1 MRIGIIAALP
11 GELKPLVRGWER
23 LPVVKGSGI
32 TIWRRP
38 ETVRGHQVLAACGG
52 MGAAAA
58 RRAFAAVEFFGALD
72 AALSV
77 GWAGALTPDAKPG
90 KCFEVSE
97 VVDAQTGERFAS
109 GLPGVRL
116 VTTARVADA
125 HEKQR
130 LANSYAATLV
140 DMEAAA
146 IARLGQMREIPVR
159 CYKGVSDGLA
169 AELPDLNPFINASG
183 QLEMGRFLGHVA
195 LRPQYW
201 GALAT
206 LGRHSDIAAR
216 AIAVEVKDYLQNTL
230 GE

>member
-1 MRIGIIAALP
+1 MTQSTPRTALIIGATGSFGGHAAVALI
-11 GELKPLVRGWER
+11 KRGWRVRALARDPEAAAR
-23 LPVVKGSGI
+23 KTGAHTPIEWLKGDAMNAAD
-32 TIWRRP
+32 
-38 ETVRGHQVLAACGG
+38 VLAASE
-52 MGAAAA
+52 GADVIVHGANPPGYKNW
-58 RRAFAAVEFFGALD
+58 RGLAVPMLD
-72 AALSV
+72 N
-77 GWAGALTPDAKPG
+77 TI
-90 KCFEVSE
+90 
-97 VVDAQTGERFAS
+97 
-109 GLPGVRL
+109 
-116 VTTARVADA
+116 
-125 HEKQR
+125 
-130 LANSYAATLV
+130 
-140 DMEAAA
+140 AAA

-159 CYKGVSDGLA
+159 CYKAVSDGLA